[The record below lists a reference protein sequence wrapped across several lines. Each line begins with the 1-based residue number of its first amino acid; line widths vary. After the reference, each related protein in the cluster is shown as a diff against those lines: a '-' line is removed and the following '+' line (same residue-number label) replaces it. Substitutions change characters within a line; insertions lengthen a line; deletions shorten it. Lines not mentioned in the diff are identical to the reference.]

1 MFVINPQKFVVS
13 THSRL
18 KAAGSK
24 RMVFCWP
31 PKVSTHSRLKAAD
44 DKPKE
49 DDKPKTVSTHSR
61 LKAADR
67 HRI

>member
-1 MFVINPQKFVVS
+1 MYLLFIARH
-13 THSRL
+13 T
-18 KAAGSK
+18 A
-24 RMVFCWP
+24 
-31 PKVSTHSRLKAAD
+31 VSTHSRLKAAD